1 MVGFLLALLL
11 FSSIL
16 LAAYV
21 HSKYNQG
28 GRGRYESVV
37 IINEPKEGQPPQLC
51 NHIVLRKDEEL
62 KKKAADLIKKEDQL
76 EEEFDWLEMYDKGN
90 ISKMKPKTVSV
101 REENRSHNRYI
112 DIGNEKQM

>member
-11 FSSIL
+11 FSSVL

-37 IINEPKEGQPPQLC
+37 IINEPKEGQLPQLC

-101 REENRSHNRYI
+101 LEENRSHNRYI
-112 DIGNEKQM
+112 DIGN

>member
-37 IINEPKEGQPPQLC
+37 IINEPKEGQLPQLC

-90 ISKMKPKTVSV
+90 ISKIKPKTVSV